1 MASHKAYDTPVK
13 TTAIDGEVVLEG
25 PDGIGLSMTPD
36 AAEETARRLQ
46 AASEIARSQSTE
58 NTSGDNDA

>member
-1 MASHKAYDTPVK
+1 MPSHKAYDTPVK
-13 TTAIDGEVVLEG
+13 TTPIDGEVVLEG

-36 AAEETARRLQ
+36 AAEETARRLY
-46 AASEIARSQSTE
+46 AAAEMARNQSTE